1 MYNDIY
7 PMKHVQKTTDTFRR
21 SKFQL
26 PQNHSLKAES
36 YTASRVTITE
46 LLMLV
51 SNFMVN
57 VRLKE
62 R

>member
-1 MYNDIY
+1 MR
-7 PMKHVQKTTDTFRR
+7 KTTDTFRR
-21 SKFQL
+21 L
-26 PQNHSLKAES
+26 AQNHLLKAES
-36 YTASRVTITE
+36 YTASGVTITE

-51 SNFMVN
+51 AGFMVN